1 MVRSITTWEKG
12 QDIDVQKST
21 HSYQPFITQS
31 PFHLW
36 TKLDHCSHVNQVAGS
51 NNWVKLSPSGLGLPL
66 QLSQGD
72 QLVPQLQLSLHK
84 LLVTG
89 SNALLLEILPYPCR
103 SCRQC
108 RPPPGAAS
116 AGAASAPEL
125 LPSHISH
132 YLFFLIF
139 FKIPETQL
147 TPAFPASS
155 TCGACLSLGCF
166 WCNSCACGHRAKLAE
181 SSRGKK

>member
-66 QLSQGD
+66 QLSQGH

-89 SNALLLEILPYPCR
+89 SNAQLEILP
-103 SCRQC
+103 CRQC

-132 YLFFLIF
+132 YLVFKSFLKF
-139 FKIPETQL
+139 QKHSWPQL
-147 TPAFPASS
+147 FRPPVPAVPVWALGVSGATAAPAATVQSWQS
-155 TCGACLSLGCF
+155 Q
-166 WCNSCACGHRAKLAE
+166 AE
-181 SSRGKK
+181 ARNRII